1 MLEIGK
7 KCSKFYSY
15 TKYVGDSVF
24 AADIA
29 NNASQETMIEHAKQF
44 GKSKLNEQT
53 YKRYPVGK
61 VTTLDEIAGDIN
73 RLRCE
78 EPEERP
84 QWTLQTDTATILSYL
99 CQKAEC
105 VFKGRRW
112 IVWYSPEISSSEGPW
127 KLFGLPGLILKAEDN
142 RGHYLFTCTGME
154 QCHSYRP
161 ILFNGKDYEPV
172 NRKAYNKIH
181 ERYYADP
188 VGFIMGNTP
197 NVRITI
203 RDNQGNEARKPKNIA
218 HNPLELD

>member
-1 MLEIGK
+1 M
-7 KCSKFYSY
+7 
-15 TKYVGDSVF
+15 
-24 AADIA
+24 
-29 NNASQETMIEHAKQF
+29 
-44 GKSKLNEQT
+44 
-53 YKRYPVGK
+53 
-61 VTTLDEIAGDIN
+61 
-73 RLRCE
+73 
-78 EPEERP
+78 
-84 QWTLQTDTATILSYL
+84 
-99 CQKAEC
+99 
-105 VFKGRRW
+105 FKGRRW

>member
-1 MLEIGK
+1 MKKQILLTAMLLITTTTACAQFNIKIGSGKTFRKDTIALAEERFQETMMLEIGK

-44 GKSKLNEQT
+44 
-53 YKRYPVGK
+53 
-61 VTTLDEIAGDIN
+61 A
-73 RLRCE
+73 
-78 EPEERP
+78 
-84 QWTLQTDTATILSYL
+84 DTSTILSYL

-172 NRKAYNKIH
+172 NRKAYNYH
-181 ERYYADP
+181 Y
-188 VGFIMGNTP
+188 
-197 NVRITI
+197 
-203 RDNQGNEARKPKNIA
+203 
-218 HNPLELD
+218 

>member
-1 MLEIGK
+1 MLLITTTTACAQFNIKIGSGKTFRKDTIDQTVLMVQYEVDGCTDTLSEERFQETMMLEIGK

-112 IVWYSPEISSSEGPW
+112 IVWYLS
-127 KLFGLPGLILKAEDN
+127 LI
-142 RGHYLFTCTGME
+142 H
-154 QCHSYRP
+154 
-161 ILFNGKDYEPV
+161 I
-172 NRKAYNKIH
+172 
-181 ERYYADP
+181 
-188 VGFIMGNTP
+188 
-197 NVRITI
+197 
-203 RDNQGNEARKPKNIA
+203 
-218 HNPLELD
+218 

>member
-1 MLEIGK
+1 MSKILLTAMLLITTTTACAQFNIKIGSGKTFRKDTIDQTVLMVQYEVDGCTDTLSEERFQETMMLEIGK

-78 EPEERP
+78 EPEECP
-84 QWTLQTDTATILSYL
+84 QWTLQTDTATILQRRAVEAVRTARTDTESRRQQGALSLYL
-99 CQKAEC
+99 HRYGAMP
-105 VFKGRRW
+105 F
-112 IVWYSPEISSSEGPW
+112 
-127 KLFGLPGLILKAEDN
+127 LPTYPL
-142 RGHYLFTCTGME
+142 
-154 QCHSYRP
+154 Q
-161 ILFNGKDYEPV
+161 
-172 NRKAYNKIH
+172 RK
-181 ERYYADP
+181 R
-188 VGFIMGNTP
+188 
-197 NVRITI
+197 
-203 RDNQGNEARKPKNIA
+203 
-218 HNPLELD
+218 L

>member
-1 MLEIGK
+1 MKKQILLTAMLLITTTTACAQFNIKIGSGKTFRKDTIDQTVLMVQYEVDGCTDTLSEERFQETMMLEIGK

-78 EPEERP
+78 EPEECP
-84 QWTLQTDTATILSYL
+84 QWTLHRHGNHPLVS
-99 CQKAEC
+99 
-105 VFKGRRW
+105 
-112 IVWYSPEISSSEGPW
+112 
-127 KLFGLPGLILKAEDN
+127 LPKS
-142 RGHYLFTCTGME
+142 RM
-154 QCHSYRP
+154 R
-161 ILFNGKDYEPV
+161 V
-172 NRKAYNKIH
+172 
-181 ERYYADP
+181 
-188 VGFIMGNTP
+188 
-197 NVRITI
+197 
-203 RDNQGNEARKPKNIA
+203 
-218 HNPLELD
+218 

>member
-1 MLEIGK
+1 MDCLVQ
-7 KCSKFYSY
+7 S
-15 TKYVGDSVF
+15 GDF
-24 AADIA
+24 
-29 NNASQETMIEHAKQF
+29 
-44 GKSKLNEQT
+44 
-53 YKRYPVGK
+53 
-61 VTTLDEIAGDIN
+61 
-73 RLRCE
+73 
-78 EPEERP
+78 
-84 QWTLQTDTATILSYL
+84 LQRRAVEAVRTARTDTES
-99 CQKAEC
+99 
-105 VFKGRRW
+105 RRQQ
-112 IVWYSPEISSSEGPW
+112 
-127 KLFGLPGLILKAEDN
+127 
-142 RGHYLFTCTGME
+142 GHYLFTCTGME

>member
-1 MLEIGK
+1 MKKQILLTAMLLITTTTACAQFNIKIGSGKTFRKDTIDQTVLMVQYEVDGCTDTLSEERFQETMMLEIGK

-84 QWTLQTDTATILSYL
+84 TVDAADRHGNHPLVS
-99 CQKAEC
+99 
-105 VFKGRRW
+105 
-112 IVWYSPEISSSEGPW
+112 
-127 KLFGLPGLILKAEDN
+127 LPKS
-142 RGHYLFTCTGME
+142 RM
-154 QCHSYRP
+154 R
-161 ILFNGKDYEPV
+161 V
-172 NRKAYNKIH
+172 
-181 ERYYADP
+181 
-188 VGFIMGNTP
+188 
-197 NVRITI
+197 
-203 RDNQGNEARKPKNIA
+203 
-218 HNPLELD
+218 